1 MYSCQ
6 VTSATERSRLSR
18 RSVVESAL
26 ALADAQGLDSL
37 TIRGLA
43 RHLGVSPM
51 ALYWH
56 FKNKDELLAG
66 IANLMWS
73 TVDAEPDESL
83 PWLDQLRAVME
94 SLVAVLRDHPAAAQ
108 LVMNT
113 QPEYATSCFGVME
126 AALRALQAGGFSR
139 VEAADVCR
147 HGLRTATSLAIGQPG
162 FSWQQRTEEEQE
174 AIRRKRIT
182 LQSLPAGRYPH
193 VIEAAEPLTD
203 CENPDAYYR
212 FGIDLFIRGV
222 EALARRRP

>member
-1 MYSCQ
+1 

-18 RSVVESAL
+18 TSVVESAL
-26 ALADAQGLDSL
+26 ALADEKGLDSL

-56 FKNKDELLAG
+56 FKNKDELLSG
-66 IANLMWS
+66 IANLMWAK
-73 TVDAEPDESL
+73 VDARPDEAL

-113 QPEYATSCFGVME
+113 PPEDATSCFDVME
-126 AALRALQAGGFSR
+126 AALRALHAGGFR
-139 VEAADVCR
+139 TVEAADVCR

-162 FSWQQRTEEEQE
+162 FSWQRTEAEQE
-174 AIRRKRIT
+174 AIRRKRLT
-182 LQSLPAGRYPH
+182 LQSLPASRYPH
-193 VIEAAEPLTD
+193 VIEAAEPFTD
-203 CENPDAYYR
+203 CENPDGYYQ

>member
-6 VTSATERSRLSR
+6 VTSATERTRLSR

-26 ALADAQGLDSL
+26 ALADEKGLDSL

-73 TVDAEPDESL
+73 MVDAEPDQSL
-83 PWLDQLRAVME
+83 PWLDQLRTVME
-94 SLVAVLRDHPAAAQ
+94 SLVVVMRDHPAAAQ
-108 LVMNT
+108 LVLNT
-113 QPEYATSCFGVME
+113 ESQDAESCFDVME
-126 AALRALQAGGFSR
+126 AALRALRAGGFST

-162 FSWQQRTEEEQE
+162 FTSQRRTEAEQE
-174 AIRRKRIT
+174 AIRRKRLA
-182 LQSLPAGRYPH
+182 LQSLPVSRYPH
-193 VIEAAEPLTD
+193 VVEAAEPFTD
-203 CENPDAYYR
+203 CENPDGYYR
-212 FGIDLFIRGV
+212 FGIELFIRGV
-222 EALARRRP
+222 EALARQRG